1 MSIRRSTWTARKVA
15 TALRRQPATSRGGV
29 VPVVLLVLL
38 NNVAVLGDCTA
49 GGPCTCTGE
58 LFFRTYVCF
67 FFFPPPSSFPT
78 SNYGSTH
85 THSVYNLRCIQ
96 AADWHTISQRCVLK
110 ALPIGEQLFLTASP
124 TKSGCA
130 CTQESYGTPPPGR
143 LAAVPYYHPI
153 FRLVLCP
160 APHLRVMVLWVTSR
174 FLLSHRG

>member
-1 MSIRRSTWTARKVA
+1 MFCWCCST
-15 TALRRQPATSRGGV
+15 TSLFWVIAQQEGHA
-29 VPVVLLVLL
+29 PVQVS
-38 NNVAVLGDCTA
+38 
-49 GGPCTCTGE
+49 
-58 LFFRTYVCF
+58 FFLEHMCV
-67 FFFPPPSSFPT
+67 SSSSPT
-78 SNYGSTH
+78 LILPHFHYGSTH

-110 ALPIGEQLFLTASP
+110 ALPIGEQLFRTASP

-130 CTQESYGTPPPGR
+130 CTQESYGTLPPGR

-174 FLLSHRG
+174 FLLSHRA